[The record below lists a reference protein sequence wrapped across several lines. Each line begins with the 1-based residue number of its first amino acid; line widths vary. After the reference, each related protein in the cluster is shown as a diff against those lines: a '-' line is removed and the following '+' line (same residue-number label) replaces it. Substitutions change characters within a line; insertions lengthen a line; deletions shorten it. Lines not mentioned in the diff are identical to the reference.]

1 MFNKLM
7 DVLAEE
13 IALKK
18 IGIELA
24 TNLIIGALLWVDD
37 VVTCVE
43 GEVNQ
48 TSVLNIVNTF
58 AMDHKLKWGQE

>member
-18 IGIELA
+18 IVIELA
-24 TNLIIGALLWVDD
+24 TNLIIRALLWVDD